1 MNQDLSKT
9 KIIALLLSF
18 AFFVSC
24 STSTKPENERSL
36 KIVYTDWSESVAI
49 TYLSAVLLEKHM
61 DYKVTLKMTDV
72 EEAYREVANNKADV
86 FTDAWL
92 PETHKQY
99 FNQHKENLE
108 MLGITYP
115 EARTGLVVPE
125 YSELHSV
132 TDLKNYP
139 HPIIGIDAGAGI
151 MQKAQTAIN
160 KYAQGKALLAL
171 SEEKMVEQLSDSIQ
185 RRKDIVVT
193 GWEPHWIFAR
203 YDIRFLDDPDNIFGQ
218 KENIYTIATKNLEA
232 EHPNAVRFFERMQ
245 LTKNQLNSLVY
256 EIRISEDP
264 VEGVKKWIE
273 QNEFVVN
280 QWMKNLTKERIK
292 VY

>member
-1 MNQDLSKT
+1 MNQYLSKN

-18 AFFVSC
+18 VFFVSC
-24 STSTKPENERSL
+24 STSTKPEKERSL

-151 MQKAQTAIN
+151 MQKAQKAIN
-160 KYAQGKALLAL
+160 KYAPGKALLAL

-218 KENIYTIATKNLEA
+218 KENIYTIATKNLEE

-264 VEGVKKWIE
+264 VEGVKKWME

>member
-1 MNQDLSKT
+1 MNQDLSKN

-18 AFFVSC
+18 VFLVSC

-151 MQKAQTAIN
+151 MQKAQKAIN

-203 YDIRFLDDPDNIFGQ
+203 YDIRFLEDPDNIFGQ
-218 KENIYTIATKNLEA
+218 KENIYTIATKNLEE

-256 EIRISEDP
+256 EIRVSEDP
-264 VEGVKKWIE
+264 VEGVKKWME

>member
-24 STSTKPENERSL
+24 STSTKPEKERSL
-36 KIVYTDWSESVAI
+36 KMVYTDWSESVAI

-139 HPIIGIDAGAGI
+139 HPIIGIDAGAGV

-171 SEEKMVEQLSDSIQ
+171 SEEKMVEQLNDSIQ

-203 YDIRFLDDPDNIFGQ
+203 YNIRFLEDPDNIFGQ
-218 KENIYTIATKNLEA
+218 KENIYIIATKNLEE

-264 VEGVKKWIE
+264 VEGVKKWME

>member
-18 AFFVSC
+18 AFLVSC

-36 KIVYTDWSESVAI
+36 KMVYTDWSESVAI

-99 FNQHKENLE
+99 FNQHKKNLE

-151 MQKAQTAIN
+151 MEKAQKAIN

-203 YDIRFLDDPDNIFGQ
+203 YDIRFLEDPDNIFGQ
-218 KENIYTIATKNLEA
+218 KENIYTIATKNLEE

-264 VEGVKKWIE
+264 VEGVKKWME

>member
-1 MNQDLSKT
+1 M
-9 KIIALLLSF
+9 
-18 AFFVSC
+18 
-24 STSTKPENERSL
+24 PRP
-36 KIVYTDWSESVAI
+36 
-49 TYLSAVLLEKHM
+49 
-61 DYKVTLKMTDV
+61 
-72 EEAYREVANNKADV
+72 YR

-151 MQKAQTAIN
+151 MQKAQKAIN

-203 YDIRFLDDPDNIFGQ
+203 YDIRFLEDPDNIFGQ
-218 KENIYTIATKNLEA
+218 KENIYTIATKNLEE

-264 VEGVKKWIE
+264 VEGVKKWME

>member
-1 MNQDLSKT
+1 MNQYLSKT

-18 AFFVSC
+18 AFLVSC

-151 MQKAQTAIN
+151 MQKAQKAIN

-203 YDIRFLDDPDNIFGQ
+203 YDIRFLDDPDNIFGK
-218 KENIYTIATKNLEA
+218 KENIYTIATKNLEE

-264 VEGVKKWIE
+264 VEGVKKWME

>member
-1 MNQDLSKT
+1 MTQYFSKT
-9 KIIALLLSF
+9 SALIVLLAIFS
-18 AFFVSC
+18 SC
-24 STSTKPENERSL
+24 NTGTKPEDERSL

-49 TYLSAVLLEKHM
+49 TYLSSILLEKHM

-72 EEAYREVANNKADV
+72 EEAYREVANSEADV

-92 PETHKQY
+92 PETQKQY
-99 FNQHKENLE
+99 FDQHKENLE

-115 EARTGLVVPE
+115 EARTGLVVPA
-125 YSELHSV
+125 YSKLQSV
-132 TDLKNYP
+132 ADLKNYP
-139 HPIIGIDAGAGI
+139 HPIVGIDAGAGV
-151 MQKAQTAIN
+151 MQKAQAAIS
-160 KYAQGKALLAL
+160 KYAPGKTLLTL
-171 SEEKMVEQLSDSIQ
+171 SEEKMVEQLGDSIQ

-203 YDIRFLDDPDNIFGQ
+203 YNVRFLDDPDNIFGQ
-218 KENIYTIATKNLEA
+218 KENIYTIATKNLEE

-245 LTKNQLNSLVY
+245 LTENQLNSLVY
-256 EIRISEDP
+256 EIRVSENP
-264 VEGVKKWIE
+264 VDGVKKWME

-292 VY
+292 IY

>member
-1 MNQDLSKT
+1 MNQYLSKT

-18 AFFVSC
+18 AFLVSC

-36 KIVYTDWSESVAI
+36 KMVYTDWSESVAI

-218 KENIYTIATKNLEA
+218 KENIYTIASKNLEE

-264 VEGVKKWIE
+264 VEGVKKWTE

>member
-1 MNQDLSKT
+1 MNQYSSKT
-9 KIIALLLSF
+9 KIIALGLLF
-18 AFFVSC
+18 AFFASC
-24 STSTKPENERSL
+24 STSTNSEDERSL

-49 TYLSAVLLEKHM
+49 TYLSSVLLEEHM

-72 EEAYREVANNKADV
+72 EEAYLEVANNEADV

-99 FNQHKENLE
+99 FDQHKENLE

-115 EARTGLVVPE
+115 EARTGLVVPA
-125 YSELHSV
+125 YSELHSMA
-132 TDLKNYP
+132 DLKNYT
-139 HPIIGIDAGAGI
+139 HPIVGIDAGAGV
-151 MQKAQTAIN
+151 MQKAQKAIN
-160 KYAQGKALLAL
+160 KYSPANSLLAL
-171 SEEKMVEQLSDSIQ
+171 SEEKMVEQLGDSIE

-203 YDIRFLDDPDNIFGQ
+203 YNVRFLDDPDNIFGL
-218 KENIYTIATKNLEA
+218 KENIYTIATKNLE
-232 EHPNAVRFFERMQ
+232 EDHPNAVRFFERMQ
-245 LTKNQLNSLVY
+245 LTKKQLNSLVY
-256 EIRISEDP
+256 EIRVSEDP
-264 VEGVKKWIE
+264 VEGVKKWME

-292 VY
+292 IY

>member
-1 MNQDLSKT
+1 MNQYLSNIKV
-9 KIIALLLSF
+9 IALLLFF
-18 AFFVSC
+18 AIFVSC
-24 STSTKPENERSL
+24 STSTKQEDERSL

-49 TYLSAVLLEKHM
+49 TYLSYVLLEEHL
-61 DYKVTLKMTDV
+61 DYKVTLKLTDV
-72 EEAYREVANNKADV
+72 ETAYREVANNEADV

-99 FNQHKENLE
+99 FDQHKENLE

-115 EARTGLVVPE
+115 EARTGLVVPG
-125 YSELHSV
+125 YSELKSV
-132 TDLKNYP
+132 EDLKNYP
-139 HPIIGIDAGAGI
+139 HPIVGIDAGAGV
-151 MQKAQTAIN
+151 MLKAQSAID
-160 KYAQGKALLAL
+160 KYSPSGSLLAL
-171 SEEKMVEQLSDSIQ
+171 SEEEMVEQLSDSIQ
-185 RRKDIVVT
+185 RRLDIVVT

-203 YDIRFLDDPDNIFGQ
+203 YEVRFLDDPDNIFGQ
-218 KENIYTIATKNLEA
+218 KENIYTIATKNLEE

-245 LTKNQLNSLVY
+245 LTENQLNSLVY

-264 VEGVKKWIE
+264 VKGVKKWME